1 MKKTN
6 KLPMESLL
14 VIKGDQ
20 AVVSGLFA
28 TATTALNLASGQ
40 LGVLSMDPNS
50 TVRVPGEYLRS
61 GDDSTEVQA
70 IKLVQGTPVSG
81 ATQLADIWEVGDKSH
96 VESATIRKGRIRS
109 VYVKKAKFATYGA
122 QVITGFP
129 TPTNTGSYN
138 AFLKLNSV
146 RYRKEY
152 GITNDNSLYAA
163 VPVTDFTTAGITQP
177 KDFVLQHL
185 AVDFNSQSKLVTTNT
200 RKGNKNFVVLG
211 VKVAGGSGQALGTIT
226 PTTTFNFQVVNG
238 VNQAMTSSVE
248 LCQTLAQLVVDST
261 LTTSST
267 IEVLNA
273 SASGAAATVDALIVI
288 GLPHKLAAYYDGM
301 KEDMVTPTMNLG
313 GDFIST
319 STDPTVVTCYA
330 SEGTGH
336 SRKWDLQ
343 NRWRNQLN
351 VHTKQVQP
359 QDDWFSEGISYID
372 LSKQFYTSYIIEH
385 YDIESTLT
393 NEIQDPLRTTLLFR
407 CEPDSSFTVNV
418 SNIATRVAASST
430 PIPFFTS
437 NDAGTGTVSSV
448 TVAGVEAVLSAWLE
462 HARTTSQISFAVG
475 GDATPA
481 GTYLS

>member
-6 KLPMESLL
+6 KLPMESIL

-20 AVVSGLFA
+20 VVVSGLFA
-28 TATTALNLASGQ
+28 TATTALNLKSGQ

-96 VESATIRKGRIRS
+96 VESAVIRKGRVRS

-122 QVITGFP
+122 QAITGLP

-138 AFLKLNSV
+138 AFLTLNSL

-152 GITNDNSLYAA
+152 GITNDNSLYAS
-163 VPVTDFTTAGITQP
+163 VPVTDFTTLGIAQP
-177 KDFVLQHL
+177 KDFVLQRL

-238 VNQAMTSSVE
+238 VNQSMTSSVE

-273 SASGAAATVDALIVI
+273 ATAGSAATVDALIVV
-288 GLPHKLAAYYDGM
+288 GLPHTLAAYYDGM
-301 KEDMVTPTMNLG
+301 KEDMVTPAMNLG
-313 GDFIST
+313 GDFLST
-319 STDPTVVTCYA
+319 ATDPTVVVCNA

-359 QDDWFSEGISYID
+359 QDDWFAEGISYID

-385 YDIESTLT
+385 YDVEGTLT
-393 NEIQDPLRTTLLFR
+393 GEIQDPLRTTLLFR

-418 SNIATRVAASST
+418 ANIATRIGASST
-430 PIPFFTS
+430 PVPFFTS
-437 NDAGTGTVSSV
+437 DDAGTGTVSAV

-462 HARTTSQISFAVG
+462 HARTTSQISFPVG